1 MATLQ
6 SIRSKG
12 SLLLAVIGLALL
24 AFIVEEGVRAW
35 QSSKAQSQQKIGEVY
50 GNSIDVQEFQALVDE
65 YTEIM
70 KLTQGQTSLNEAQMN
85 YLRDQVWNTYVH
97 NQLIAHEAE
106 ALGLTVTDKEIR
118 DVINAGTN
126 PMLLQTPFVN
136 QQTRTFDVNQ
146 LTMFL
151 TNYETM
157 KKQGQSNEQMDAYYN
172 YWKFIEKNL
181 KYNILESKYQTLF
194 AKTFVSN
201 KVSAKMA
208 FQDRTNESN
217 LLLVALPYSADPT
230 SEVSDEELNKKYNEL
245 KPMFE
250 QADESRAVKFIDVV
264 VTPSVADKSD
274 LTKEMNGYYQQLING
289 EGVREVVRDS
299 KSEVLYSRVP
309 VSKRILPRD
318 IQSIVDSLS
327 EGSVKKPFTSGDN
340 TMNIVKLVSKV
351 TLCDSVEYQII
362 GIAKGTDE
370 AKASKQ
376 ADSIYNAIQG
386 GAAFEEVAKVYNQ
399 QGTKSWMTGEH
410 YEGANLGEDDAT
422 LINTLNNAAAGSLNK
437 IETSQAILVAKVGEK
452 KAPTT
457 KYDIAIIKRNIDFS
471 KDTYAKVYNEFSS
484 FVAANQTVD
493 DLVANAAAKGYR
505 VQENNNVTTA
515 DHYVGNVS
523 GTREA
528 IKWIFNDDTKVGNIS
543 PLYECG
549 ENDHMMVVV
558 LTGINDGQ
566 YISMS
571 NPQVKEFVKAEALK
585 DKKAATLI
593 EQLSKTKSIAEAKRL
608 KGAVSD
614 TVSNVTFSA
623 PAAIMCTQSSEP
635 AISGKA
641 SVAKQ
646 GAYVTGIKGNGGV
659 YAFQVLNKQTTKG
672 AKYDEKQEM
681 AQLAGVAL
689 QGAYRYASELFK
701 NAKVKDHR
709 YLFF

>member
-12 SLLLAVIGLALL
+12 SLLLVVIGLALL

-35 QSSKAQSQQKIGEVY
+35 QSQKAHSQQKIGEVY
-50 GNSIDVQEFQALVDE
+50 GNSIDVQEFQDLVEE

-85 YLRDQVWNTYVH
+85 YVRDYVWNTYVH

-106 ALGLTVTDKEIR
+106 KLGLTVTDKEIR
-118 DVINAGTN
+118 EVINTGTN
-126 PMLLQTPFVN
+126 PLLLQTPFIN

-181 KYNILESKYQTLF
+181 KNNLLESKYQALLG
-194 AKTFVSN
+194 KTFISN
-201 KVSAKMA
+201 KISAKMA
-208 FQDRTNESN
+208 FEDRTNESN

-230 SEVSDEELNKKYNEL
+230 TEVSDEELNKKYNEL
-245 KPMFE
+245 KPLFE
-250 QADESRAVKFIDVV
+250 QPSESRSVKFIDVQ
-264 VTPSVADKSD
+264 VTPSVADKAE
-274 LTKEMNGYYQQLING
+274 LTKEMKGYYQQLING
-289 EGVREVVRDS
+289 EGTREVVRDS

-309 VSKRILPRD
+309 VSKHVLPRD
-318 IQSIVDSLS
+318 IQAIVDSLA
-327 EGSVKKPFTSGDN
+327 EGSVKAPFTSSDN
-340 TMNIVKLVSKV
+340 TLNVVKLVSKV

-362 GIAKGTDE
+362 GIAKGVDQ
-370 AKASKQ
+370 AKSNTQ

-386 GAAFEEVAKVYNQ
+386 GAAFEDVAKKYGQ
-399 QGTKSWMTGEH
+399 PGTKSWMVGEN

-422 LINTLNNAAAGSLNK
+422 LINTLTNAAAGSLNK
-437 IETSQAILVAKVGEK
+437 IETSQAILIAKVGEK
-452 KAPTT
+452 KAPST

-471 KDTYAKVYNEFSS
+471 KDTYAKAYNDFSS
-484 FVAANQTVD
+484 FVAANQTLD
-493 DLVANAAAKGYR
+493 ALVANATSKGYR
-505 VQENNNVTTA
+505 VQENNTITTA
-515 DHYVGNVS
+515 DHYVGNVPS
-523 GTREA
+523 TREA
-528 IKWIFNDDTKVGNIS
+528 IKWIFNSDTEVGDIS

-549 ENDHMMVVV
+549 DNDHMMVVV
-558 LTGINDGQ
+558 LTGINKGD
-566 YISMS
+566 YISLD
-571 NPQVKEFVKAEALK
+571 NPQVKEYVKAEALK
-585 DKKAATLI
+585 DKKAEALI
-593 EQLSKTKSIAEAKRL
+593 AQLGKTKSVAEAKAL

-614 TVSNVTFSA
+614 TISNVTFSA

-641 SVAKQ
+641 SATKQ
-646 GAYVTGIKGNGGV
+646 GAYVAGIKGNGGV
-659 YAFQVLNKQTTKG
+659 YAFQVLSKQATKG

-681 AQLAGVAL
+681 AQLAQTSMQA
-689 QGAYRYASELFK
+689 AYRFDNELRK
-701 NAKVKDHR
+701 NAKVKDNR

>member
-1 MATLQ
+1 
-6 SIRSKG
+6 
-12 SLLLAVIGLALL
+12 
-24 AFIVEEGVRAW
+24 
-35 QSSKAQSQQKIGEVY
+35 
-50 GNSIDVQEFQALVDE
+50 
-65 YTEIM
+65 
-70 KLTQGQTSLNEAQMN
+70 
-85 YLRDQVWNTYVH
+85 
-97 NQLIAHEAE
+97 
-106 ALGLTVTDKEIR
+106 
-118 DVINAGTN
+118 
-126 PMLLQTPFVN
+126 
-136 QQTRTFDVNQ
+136 
-146 LTMFL
+146 
-151 TNYETM
+151 
-157 KKQGQSNEQMDAYYN
+157 
-172 YWKFIEKNL
+172 
-181 KYNILESKYQTLF
+181 
-194 AKTFVSN
+194 
-201 KVSAKMA
+201 
-208 FQDRTNESN
+208 
-217 LLLVALPYSADPT
+217 
-230 SEVSDEELNKKYNEL
+230 
-245 KPMFE
+245 
-250 QADESRAVKFIDVV
+250 
-264 VTPSVADKSD
+264 
-274 LTKEMNGYYQQLING
+274 
-289 EGVREVVRDS
+289 
-299 KSEVLYSRVP
+299 
-309 VSKRILPRD
+309 
-318 IQSIVDSLS
+318 
-327 EGSVKKPFTSGDN
+327 
-340 TMNIVKLVSKV
+340 
-351 TLCDSVEYQII
+351 
-362 GIAKGTDE
+362 
-370 AKASKQ
+370 
-376 ADSIYNAIQG
+376 
-386 GAAFEEVAKVYNQ
+386 
-399 QGTKSWMTGEH
+399 
-410 YEGANLGEDDAT
+410 
-422 LINTLNNAAAGSLNK
+422 LNNAAAGSLNK

-689 QGAYRYASELFK
+689 QGAYRYANELFK